1 MTKLLFHQYSYGS
14 DNYGVL
20 IHDPNSKKT
29 ACVDVG
35 DSAKAIRALEDKN
48 WSLTEIWITHHHPD
62 HTDGLLELKT
72 KTGAFVYGPKLV
84 SHHIEGLD
92 LELTQDDKFIFAD
105 QSVEIIHTP
114 GHTIDMINFYL
125 PSHNTLFS
133 GDTLF
138 ALGCG
143 RLFEGTP
150 YMMWESLQKLMKLPE
165 QTTIYCSHEYTLA
178 NARFSLS
185 IDPSNELLK
194 DRVKAIEALRKANI
208 STIPTNLKIEL
219 DTNPFLRVSDTIIR
233 ENLNMKNKSNAE
245 VFEEIR
251 KLKDNF

>member
-1 MTKLLFHQYSYGS
+1 MTKLLFHQYPYGS

-20 IHDPNSKKT
+20 VHDPQSKAT

-35 DSAKAIRALEDKN
+35 DASKAIKALEEKN

-62 HTDGLLELKT
+62 HTDGLQELKM

-84 SHHIEGLD
+84 SQHIEGLD
-92 LELTQDDKFIFAD
+92 LELTQDDQFIFAD
-105 QSVEIIHTP
+105 QTVKIIHTP
-114 GHTIDMINFYL
+114 GHTTDMINFYL
-125 PSHNTLFS
+125 PSHTTLFS

-150 YMMWESLQKLMKLPE
+150 YMMWKSLQKLMELPE

-178 NARFSLS
+178 NAHFSLS
-185 IDPSNELLK
+185 IDPSNSLLK
-194 DRVKAIEALRKANI
+194 DRVKSIESLRKANI
-208 STIPTNLKIEL
+208 PTIPTKLKVEL
-219 DTNPFLRVSDTIIR
+219 DTNPFLRASDRIIR
-233 ENLNMKNKSNAE
+233 ENLNMKNSSDAE
-245 VFEEIR
+245 VFEKIR
-251 KLKDNF
+251 TLKDTF

>member
-1 MTKLLFHQYSYGS
+1 MTKFLFHQYPYGS

-20 IHDPNSKKT
+20 IHDPSSKKT

-35 DSAKAIRALEDKN
+35 DVSKAVKALEEKN
-48 WSLTEIWITHHHPD
+48 WSLTEIWITHHHSD
-62 HTDGLLELKT
+62 HTDGLQELKT

-84 SHHIEGLD
+84 SQHIEGLD
-92 LELTQDDKFIFAD
+92 FELTQDDKFIFAD

-165 QTTIYCSHEYTLA
+165 KTTIYCSHEYTLG
-178 NARFSLS
+178 NAHFSLS
-185 IDPSNELLK
+185 IDPSNILLQN
-194 DRVKAIEALRKANI
+194 RVKTIEALRKANI
-208 STIPTNLKIEL
+208 PTIPTNLKVEL
-219 DTNPFLRVSDTIIR
+219 DTNPFLRASDPIIKK
-233 ENLNMKNKSNAE
+233 NLNMKDKSNAE
-245 VFEEIR
+245 VFEKIR